1 MINFLHTFTPNS
13 IAFSIGPFAIH
24 WYGLFVVSGIIAALL
39 IILQLAKS
47 KGIKP
52 DEVFDLGFYVIIAGI
67 VGARIYSVF
76 LDFPYYVSNPG
87 QIIAVW
93 NGGLAIHGAIIGGA
107 AALIYY
113 VYKKRQSFWQWADLI
128 VVGLPLGQTFGRWGN
143 YFNQEIFGTSTT
155 LPWGIPIELGFRP
168 EQFASFQ
175 YFHPTFLY
183 ESILNLIN
191 FFILLFIFKK
201 AKVQT
206 GTVALIYLITYSI
219 IRIAME
225 FLRTDTV
232 PVFFGLRVTMIVSIV
247 MLIIGVIFL
256 FKPRKDDI
264 AVV

>member
-1 MINFLHTFTPNS
+1 MFNFLHTFVPNS
-13 IAFSIGPFAIH
+13 IAFSIGNFAIH
-24 WYGLFVVSGIIAALL
+24 WYGLFVVSGIIAGLL
-39 IILQLAKS
+39 IIIHLAKS

-67 VGARIYSVF
+67 LGARIYSVL
-76 LDFPYYVSNPG
+76 LDFPYYLANPG

-113 VYKKRQSFWQWADLI
+113 VIKKRQSFWQWADLI
-128 VVGLPLGQTFGRWGN
+128 VIGLPLGQTFGRWGN
-143 YFNQEIFGTSTT
+143 YFNQEIFGTPTT

-168 EQFASFQ
+168 ELFASFQ

-206 GTVALIYLITYSI
+206 GTVAVIYLINYSV

-225 FLRTDTV
+225 FLRTDNV
-232 PVFFGLRVTMIVSIV
+232 PLLFSVRVTMVVSVV
-247 MLIIGVIFL
+247 MLIVGIILL
-256 FKPRKDDI
+256 FKARKDDLT
-264 AVV
+264 VV